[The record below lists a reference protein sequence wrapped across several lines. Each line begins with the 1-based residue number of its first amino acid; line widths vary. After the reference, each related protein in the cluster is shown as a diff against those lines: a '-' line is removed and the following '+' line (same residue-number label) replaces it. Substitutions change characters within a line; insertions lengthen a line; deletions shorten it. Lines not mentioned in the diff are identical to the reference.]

1 MDVAYDVYMT
11 LDGAGVGMRDGR
23 WDYHLD
29 KKSLEALQKHLGGS
43 RTGSSQGVLGD
54 AFNRVQEA
62 IRDEAMRKCDRKSGL
77 SETTEERIQSVYVT
91 TYCNF
96 AHDVKTG
103 KPIEHECI
111 IIPPKA
117 LAAEMAGDYE
127 AAIDILE
134 NTRKAG
140 KLRTM
145 RRGVKEPQSSPN
157 VNPLHSQAQKLPSWA
172 RSKR

>member
-1 MDVAYDVYMT
+1 M
-11 LDGAGVGMRDGR
+11 
-23 WDYHLD
+23 
-29 KKSLEALQKHLGGS
+29 
-43 RTGSSQGVLGD
+43 
-54 AFNRVQEA
+54 
-62 IRDEAMRKCDRKSGL
+62 
-77 SETTEERIQSVYVT
+77 YVT